1 MNITTATPAEIDTR
15 IAAIAVR
22 RSEIEMGFQ
31 RAEYVI
37 TNRYASDES
46 IAKAQADVKA
56 LNAELADLIDEVAP
70 LNAAYRAQRWT
81 RYYLVTNSN
90 GHVHT
95 STECETCFAD
105 TSFGW
110 LTQFSGTEQD
120 EMGKLSGMDACAR
133 CFPNLPAEVMQAKRD
148 ARVDTPE
155 RITAREE
162 REAAAAARDAKK
174 AAKLAKAAA
183 EAITNPDGTP
193 VQDIAGNVLAREPKV
208 RSEYINDAAL
218 AQFMTQPELVFQG
231 GLSDEEHQA
240 VCAKRAA
247 NLGAD
252 AARYLAALAHKAGV
266 TTDEMTAQLEKKV
279 QAAYRRIAKDAKEFN
294 ARNSW

>member
-22 RSEIEMGFQ
+22 QSEIQMGLQ
-31 RAEYVI
+31 RAQY
-37 TNRYASDES
+37 TLDSKYASES
-46 IAKAQADVKA
+46 ELDKAVETIKA
-56 LNAELADLIDEVAP
+56 LNAERGELFDEVAP
-70 LNAAYRAQRWT
+70 LNEAYRAQRWT
-81 RYYLVTNSN
+81 RFYLVTNSN

-105 TSFGW
+105 TAFGW

-155 RITAREE
+155 RIQAREE
-162 REAAAAARDAKK
+162 REAAAAECEAKK

-183 EAITNPDGTP
+183 EAIAMPDGSP
-193 VQDIAGNVLAREPKV
+193 VTDIAGNVLARESKV
-208 RSEYINDAAL
+208 RSEYVNDAAL
-218 AQFMTQPELVFQG
+218 ALFMAQPELVFQG
-231 GLSDEEHQA
+231 GLSDDEHKA
-240 VCAKRAA
+240 ICAKRTA
-247 NLGAD
+247 NLEAD
-252 AARYLAALAHKAGV
+252 SARYLAALAHKAGV
-266 TTDEMTAQLEKKV
+266 TTEEMAAQLDKKV
-279 QAAYRRIAKDAKEFN
+279 QAAYRRIAKDAIEFN
-294 ARNSW
+294 ARNSF

>member
-22 RSEIEMGFQ
+22 QAEIQMGLQ
-31 RAEYVI
+31 RAQYTLDSKYV
-37 TNRYASDES
+37 SES
-46 IAKAQADVKA
+46 ELDKAVETIKA
-56 LNAELADLIDEVAP
+56 LNAERGELFDEVAP
-70 LNAAYRAQRWT
+70 LNEAYRAQRWT
-81 RYYLVTNSN
+81 RFYLVTNSN

-155 RITAREE
+155 RIQAREE
-162 REAAAAARDAKK
+162 REAAAAERDAKK
-174 AAKLAKAAA
+174 AAKAAKAAA

-193 VQDIAGNVLAREPKV
+193 VQNIAGHVIAREPQV
-208 RSEYINDAAL
+208 RSEYVNDAAL
-218 AQFMTQPELVFQG
+218 AQFMAQPELVFQG

-247 NLGAD
+247 NLEAD
-252 AARYLAALAHKAGV
+252 AQRYLAALAHKAGV
-266 TTDEMTAQLEKKV
+266 TTDEMAAQLDKKV
-279 QAAYRRIAKDAKEFN
+279 QAAYRKIAREAVEFN
-294 ARNSW
+294 ARNNF